1 METPQGDT
9 KIDSKASLDFEKNS
23 VKIAEI
29 LSIYENGIE
38 SIFESSKKEEENY
51 LFLLF
56 NCPDSFHQKYS
67 SINKSN
73 STILNHSTTL
83 KF

>member
-38 SIFESSKKEEENY
+38 SIFESSKRKKKTIYFCY
-51 LFLLF
+51 LIARIL
-56 NCPDSFHQKYS
+56 
-67 SINKSN
+67 SIRS
-73 STILNHSTTL
+73 IPA
-83 KF
+83 